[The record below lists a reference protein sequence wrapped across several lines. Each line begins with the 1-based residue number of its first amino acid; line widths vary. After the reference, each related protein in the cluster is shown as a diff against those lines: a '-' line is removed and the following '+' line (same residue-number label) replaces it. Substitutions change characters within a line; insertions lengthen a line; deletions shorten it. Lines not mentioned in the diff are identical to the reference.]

1 MPRIKSLLANAHQ
14 FLLEPVV
21 EQWPQQLLLH
31 IDELV
36 SGAPLGARSRV
47 PETPFKRLSV
57 VLNVLG
63 EGAESIAFW
72 DGDRMLLSIHRRPN
86 GGSLCKS
93 VKGVY
98 IPWRTRV
105 YGPRRL
111 LLDAA
116 LSQCVILCEIRHRQ
130 RGEVVL
136 VAHHHEETG
145 TWAAAVWPAGKG
157 LVLAKK
163 GSGTRP
169 VFVEPVSPRH

>member
-72 DGDRMLLSIHRRPN
+72 DGDRMRCR
-86 GGSLCKS
+86 
-93 VKGVY
+93 Y
-98 IPWRTRV
+98 TA
-105 YGPRRL
+105 GPM
-111 LLDAA
+111 
-116 LSQCVILCEIRHRQ
+116 
-130 RGEVVL
+130 VV
-136 VAHHHEETG
+136 ACARASKAFTSHGARAST
-145 TWAAAVWPAGKG
+145 APAGFCWMLHFLNASSFVKSATAKEVKSFWWLTTMKKPAPGPQQFG
-157 LVLAKK
+157 LPGKAW
-163 GSGTRP
+163 
-169 VFVEPVSPRH
+169 F